1 MSQNP
6 RRLKPRPCIIC
17 GTPTLD
23 REGQYKHPRC
33 SEWLPC
39 ALRRNQQRARP
50 KPVSKIV
57 AEAMRTGTLSSE
69 LEWAVRRLERA
80 RADAEV
86 QSKGRAQ

>member
-1 MSQNP
+1 MDQRA

-23 REGQYKHPRC
+23 RAGQYKDPRC

-39 ALRRNQQRARP
+39 ALRRNEQRARP
-50 KPVSKIV
+50 KPVTKIV
-57 AEAMRTGTLSSE
+57 AEAIEKGLAIPPE
-69 LEWAVRRLERA
+69 LYWAVRRLERA

-86 QSKGRAQ
+86 G

>member
-17 GTPTLD
+17 GNPTLD
-23 REGQYKHPRC
+23 RPGQHKDPRC
-33 SEWLPC
+33 ADWLPC

-57 AEAMRTGTLSSE
+57 AEAIEKGHPIPPE

-80 RADAEV
+80 RTDTEV
-86 QSKGRAQ
+86 VE

>member
-1 MSQNP
+1 MGQTQ

-23 REGQYKHPRC
+23 RASQYKDPRC
-33 SEWLPC
+33 NEWLPC

-50 KPVSKIV
+50 KPVSTIV
-57 AEAMRTGTLSSE
+57 AEAIEKGHPVPHE

-80 RADAEV
+80 RADTQVVE
-86 QSKGRAQ
+86 